1 MIPAVPSRPRHH
13 ARLAV
18 LAALLAACA
27 TDGPTA
33 LGVPWT
39 HYGAQYGAPFV
50 SGEVA
55 RLPQPNDDWG
65 YLILGAPQPNG
76 DPDGAFF
83 HLHGAEV
90 RWSDGAVATAADV
103 TLGRRAAVW
112 VTPGSVVLLSLPPR
126 ISARLVVLER

>member
-1 MIPAVPSRPRHH
+1 MIPAILVRPRRH
-13 ARLAV
+13 ARLAASAV
-18 LAALLAACA
+18 LLSACG

-33 LGVPWT
+33 LGATWT

-55 RLPQPNDDWG
+55 RLPQPDDDWG
-65 YLILGAPQPNG
+65 YLILGAPQANG
-76 DPDGAFF
+76 DPNGAFF

-90 RWSDGAVATAADV
+90 RWSDGAVASVADV

-112 VTPGSVVLLSLPPR
+112 TTPGSVVLLSLPPR